1 MILEKNGERGLYA
14 WFFNKSSR
22 VSAKTHHKIVET
34 AKAHASEGMREQAAV
49 LSCDYFLL
57 EFAVREDFKKAGAQ
71 RVQR

>member
-1 MILEKNGERGLYA
+1 
-14 WFFNKSSR
+14 
-22 VSAKTHHKIVET
+22 
-34 AKAHASEGMREQAAV
+34 MREQAAV